1 MRVVVTGASGFTG
14 QALCTALQQQ
24 GEHEVY
30 GLARSSNSSQQAWP
44 MHALDL
50 RDAQAVQELFA
61 QLRPEAV
68 IHLAARSFVDDADLI
83 GFYDHNVVATSH
95 VLDAARDHGV
105 ERVIVASSA
114 NVYGVPPSAAALKES
129 APLAPVNHYG
139 ASKLAAEHI
148 ARTYNDDFTLSITRC
163 FNYTGVGQ
171 AAHFLVPK
179 LVAHFAD
186 RKTHIDL
193 GNLEVARD
201 YTALADVVAAYVS
214 LLNANSRVVAGQT
227 VNICSNHIYSLHQL
241 LALLSEISGHQIE
254 IRSQPHFVRRHDIA
268 VLRGDYSAL
277 HTLTGWQPQQ
287 TIPDLLAHM
296 LATAQR

>member
-1 MRVVVTGASGFTG
+1 MRVLVTGASGFTG
-14 QALCTALQQQ
+14 QALCAALQQH
-24 GEHEVY
+24 GGYEVH
-30 GLARSSNSSQQAWP
+30 GLSRSSTHKDCAWP

-50 RDAQAVQELFA
+50 RDTQAVQKLFA
-61 QLRPEAV
+61 QLRPAAL
-68 IHLAARSFVDDADLI
+68 IHLAARSFVDDDDLI

-105 ERVIVASSA
+105 ERVIMASSA
-114 NVYGVPPSAAALKES
+114 NVYGVPPSAAALTES

-148 ARTYNDDFTLSITRC
+148 ARTYNDDFALSITRC
-163 FNYTGVGQ
+163 FNYTGIGQ

-201 YTALADVVAAYVS
+201 YTALDDVVAAYVA
-214 LLNANSRVVAGQT
+214 LLHADRHLVAGQT
-227 VNICSNHIYSLHQL
+227 VNICSNHLYSLHEL
-241 LALLSEISGHQIE
+241 LDILSEISGHHIE
-254 IRSQPHFVRRHDIA
+254 VRSQPHFIRRHDIA

-277 HTLTGWQPQQ
+277 HALTGWQPRQA
-287 TIPDLLAHM
+287 IPDLLAHM
-296 LATAQR
+296 LATT